1 MIVIGLSGAFAFLLP
16 QLFGARL
23 GGHRADAQ
31 WVVFFL
37 GTGLGVQMALA
48 AFNGVLTGCH
58 RWELHN
64 VIKSGWYA
72 ATVVGMIVALLC
84 GGGLRGLAT
93 ITFAGMVLDA
103 ATHVILAYKVCEGLR
118 LRPSLIGRP
127 TIKQLFVFGG
137 KTLIP
142 SVSNLLLSQ
151 TTSVLILA
159 YLGPAALA
167 LYTRPHSL
175 IRHINTLINKMAF
188 VLTPT
193 ASSLQS
199 RGNVK
204 EIGELLTTSVRYSL
218 YVVLPLVL
226 VLVIFGGPILQL
238 WMGPRYANG
247 LIAAILAIGYL
258 ATLAQT
264 PILSILGGMNAH
276 GRAGIAQLVA
286 SLCSVGLTVLAV
298 GYLRWGILGAAV
310 AVTVPLTVI
319 NTVYLPYLVCR
330 CVGLKVGSYFRSI
343 AFAPA
348 IHVLPFAVSL
358 LVARLVFNDEP
369 LKGLACGLGVGG
381 MILAALY
388 WGYVLPERIKMRV
401 LGLISPGGSVA

>member
-1 MIVIGLSGAFAFLLP
+1 
-16 QLFGARL
+16 
-23 GGHRADAQ
+23 
-31 WVVFFL
+31 
-37 GTGLGVQMALA
+37 
-48 AFNGVLTGCH
+48 
-58 RWELHN
+58 
-64 VIKSGWYA
+64 
-72 ATVVGMIVALLC
+72 
-84 GGGLRGLAT
+84 
-93 ITFAGMVLDA
+93 
-103 ATHVILAYKVCEGLR
+103 
-118 LRPSLIGRP
+118 
-127 TIKQLFVFGG
+127 
-137 KTLIP
+137 
-142 SVSNLLLSQ
+142 
-151 TTSVLILA
+151 
-159 YLGPAALA
+159 
-167 LYTRPHSL
+167 
-175 IRHINTLINKMAF
+175 MAF

-298 GYLRWGILGAAV
+298 GYLRWGFLGAAV

-330 CVGLKVGSYFRSI
+330 CVGLKVGCYFRSI